1 MKNTNTKTETEAD
14 IEKQAENAVKDLFA
28 HSNILMLYN
37 DNKNSFDWVIDC
49 LRKYCK
55 HTTDQAT
62 QCAYIVHYKGKCD
75 IKRGDYD
82 TLEPI
87 CTALLENG
95 LKAKI
100 E

>member
-1 MKNTNTKTETEAD
+1 MKNETGTKTRIDQEAED
-14 IEKQAENAVKDLFA
+14 AVKELLS
-28 HSNILMLYN
+28 HNNILMLYN
-37 DNKNSFDWVIDC
+37 DDKNTFDHVIDC
-49 LRKYCK
+49 LRHYCK

-75 IKRGDYD
+75 IKRGSYD

>member
-1 MKNTNTKTETEAD
+1 MKNNTNTEISVEKEA
-14 IEKQAENAVKDLFA
+14 EEAVRDLLS

-37 DNKNSFDWVIDC
+37 DDHNSFDWVIKC
-49 LRKYCK
+49 LQLYCK
-55 HTTDQAT
+55 HNEHQAL

-75 IKRGDYD
+75 IKHGSYE

-87 CTALLENG
+87 CTALLEHG